1 MFTTENNKGFTLL
14 EMLISMAIF
23 TIAVFIV
30 MTTLFSITNV
40 QKKVIAKQSAEDNLR
55 YAFESMTKEMRTGKK
70 FHCGTSASD
79 VSLTPQNC
87 TFSACQSSSLNC
99 GVSFTFQNSALQTVT
114 YQVVNNQLVKS
125 SDGNP
130 PDCVSGPYI
139 NCQKLTSL
147 DLVIVNKVNFYV
159 SGSAAGDGLQSLA
172 TIVLEG
178 QVLDPKNIGTAKL
191 NLQTTISKRGLLDQP

>member
-55 YAFESMTKEMRTGKK
+55 FAFESMTKEIRTGKVY
-70 FHCGTSASD
+70 HCGTSGTITLPRDCLFPSGD
-79 VSLTPQNC
+79 STN
-87 TFSACQSSSLNC
+87 
-99 GVSFTFQNSALQTVT
+99 SFTFKNSVGQTVT
-114 YQVVNNQLVKS
+114 YQVYNNQLVKS
-125 SDGNP
+125 SDGNLT
-130 PDCVSGPYI
+130 DCVFGPCI
-139 NCQKLTSL
+139 KCQKLTSL